1 MFRARR
7 YRVLLIFAATF
18 VFAFWH
24 FSRSREWPEASSV
37 QGVPAV
43 VDNSIPY
50 VPPTSN
56 LGAANAVDNERV
68 SSPIEKTGG
77 STGSSAGGSTSGSTS
92 GSTFGS
98 TGGSTGGSSGASTGG
113 STGGSTGDSTFGS
126 TGGSTTQDSTL
137 DAEPAPKLANGGG
150 STSDSGTSGTSG
162 KSSSSDSSSLAA
174 EKAPGFGDKLPSSSS
189 STSSSLA
196 GTGIGSDAL
205 GEEIDNGGSGRKE
218 VTIKPGKELPKSQW
232 QSLPEDYPVPASQII
247 KLPKDIPKKLP
258 KLQAS
263 FKDESSSA
271 QQERLEQLG
280 SVRAAF
286 QHAWSGYKKVAMRHD
301 EVGPLSETIH
311 DPFNGWGA
319 TLVDSLDTLWIMDMK
334 DEFHEAVDAVKRIDF
349 TRSPRDDIPV
359 FETVIRYLGGLLGAY
374 DISGQHY
381 EILLDKAKELAEVL
395 IGAFDTPNRM
405 PVLYYRWA
413 PEHVSKRHRA
423 NAHAVLAEIGS
434 LSLEFTRLAQ
444 LTRDDRYYDAIAR
457 ITNELEKIQDSTTIP
472 GLWPQHLNAQGCANY
487 KIPSSSSHVG
497 SALSQSNDQSSSSQP
512 KSNSNS
518 DSSNSGSSNSGSSS
532 SGSSYSGSDVGSGN
546 SGSLYSR
553 DVVIEDAERAVG
565 ANAANTLVDPK
576 VDTKAATSQTQSSE
590 AECKDGLLMP
600 QTTRDNSYGLGG
612 AYDST
617 YEYLPKEF
625 LLLGG
630 VNVQYEKMYKKA
642 MSAARNYLLFKPM
655 VKDGRDLRFFA
666 STIGLDPTKK
676 AIPRSAD
683 LVYEGSHLSCFAG
696 GMMALGA
703 KAFEIQGD
711 LELAGKLTDGCVWA
725 YESTKTGIMPEQFRL
740 LPCEKDVACTWDE
753 SRFQSGVQKW
763 GTTQDSHA
771 QAQFRSAES
780 EYGQR
785 VKLNEE
791 SGVERTGEGG
801 MAVPMPMPGSVNPH
815 DDLDHVYKRDV
826 FATGR
831 QNPSDSHDIDPSLDD
846 RDTFRDTSRDKTP
859 DSSRNPQVVS
869 SQAQAENDRRPAG
882 MLRISSPQY
891 FLRPEA
897 IESVFIMYRTTGDDY
912 WRRKGWKMFEAIQR
926 YTRTDLANAAINDVT
941 SEEPVLKDT
950 MESFWLAETLKYFY
964 LLFSDPSVV
973 DLDQYVLNTEAHP
986 FQRPIS

>member
-1 MFRARR
+1 
-7 YRVLLIFAATF
+7 
-18 VFAFWH
+18 
-24 FSRSREWPEASSV
+24 
-37 QGVPAV
+37 
-43 VDNSIPY
+43 
-50 VPPTSN
+50 
-56 LGAANAVDNERV
+56 
-68 SSPIEKTGG
+68 
-77 STGSSAGGSTSGSTS
+77 
-92 GSTFGS
+92 
-98 TGGSTGGSSGASTGG
+98 
-113 STGGSTGDSTFGS
+113 
-126 TGGSTTQDSTL
+126 
-137 DAEPAPKLANGGG
+137 
-150 STSDSGTSGTSG
+150 
-162 KSSSSDSSSLAA
+162 
-174 EKAPGFGDKLPSSSS
+174 
-189 STSSSLA
+189 LA
-196 GTGIGSDAL
+196 GPGIGSDAL
-205 GEEIDNGGSGRKE
+205 GEEIDNGGTGRKE
-218 VTIKPGKELPKSQW
+218 VTIKPGKGLPKPQW
-232 QSLPEDYPVPASQII
+232 QSFPENYPVSASQII

-263 FKDESSSA
+263 FKDESSSD
-271 QQERLEQLG
+271 QQERLQQLG

-334 DEFHEAVDAVKRIDF
+334 DEFTEAVDAVKRIDF

-413 PEHVSKRHRA
+413 PEHVSRRHRA

-444 LTRDDRYYDAIAR
+444 LTREDRYYDAIAR

-487 KIPSSSSHVG
+487 KTSTSSSNVG
-497 SALSQSNDQSSSSQP
+497 SALSQSNDRSSSSQS

-518 DSSNSGSSNSGSSS
+518 GSSSSGSGNVGSSSNSGSSNSGSDLGSS
-532 SGSSYSGSDVGSGN
+532 NSGSSYSGSSNSGSNVGSGN
-546 SGSLYSR
+546 PGSLYSR

-565 ANAANTLVDPK
+565 ANALTDPK
-576 VDTKAATSQTQSSE
+576 VDTTGATSQTQPSE
-590 AECKDGLLMP
+590 GDCKDGLLMP

-642 MSAARNYLLFKPM
+642 MGAARNHLLFKPM

-676 AIPRSAD
+676 ATPRSTD

-703 KAFEIQGD
+703 KAFDIQGD
-711 LELAGKLTDGCVWA
+711 LDLAGKLTDGCVWA

-791 SGVERTGEGG
+791 SGAERTGEGG

-815 DDLDHVYKRDV
+815 DDHVYKRDV

-831 QNPSDSHDIDPSLDD
+831 QNPSESHDIDPSLDD
-846 RDTFRDTSRDKTP
+846 RDTLRDTSRDKIP
-859 DSSRNPQVVS
+859 DSSRNPQVIS
-869 SQAQAENDRRPAG
+869 SQAQVENDRRPAG

-941 SEEPVLKDT
+941 SGEPVLKDT

-973 DLDQYVLNTEAHP
+973 DLDQYVL
-986 FQRPIS
+986 